1 MRQTNEER
9 KDKNGRYLHGGT
21 SNYDDPKIFYVDLR
35 TYAVRSE
42 LDERAAEPL
51 PLDQLKLLLDAY
63 FADYPWGNEDIVS
76 GSAP

>member
-51 PLDQLKLLLDAY
+51 PLDQLKLL
-63 FADYPWGNEDIVS
+63 FGCVFC
-76 GSAP
+76 